1 MQGIFSHISL
11 LFWEM
16 RRADRTNG
24 SGKDRSSLQH
34 PEGQD

>member
-1 MQGIFSHISL
+1 MQGTFSHISL

-24 SGKDRSSLQH
+24 SGKDCSSPQH
-34 PEGQD
+34 PEGQN